1 MAFASLVDHKDVKE
15 NQSFVEY
22 QIPANSILTDSCD
35 GGDNYK
41 QLKDAA
47 NSLLDQKIELK
58 VSTNEYYFY
67 TLFSKIGYKDGII
80 LGEFHKDLMP
90 FFIIAKEKF
99 TKLILKEYMEL
110 PSIYS
115 QFIYGF
121 LKSWDDKKEIII
133 KLSDLHEMLDTP
145 QSLKKDFHNFK
156 SRVLDKAY
164 KDINEKT
171 ELNFEFEPIKTGRA
185 VSEIKFMFVKNPKL
199 ATSPSPAA
207 VTFLQDALGVQ
218 PPTTNYRDFEEFL
231 RKFQNYGKNRLKAW
245 KLWTELHEKG
255 IAPLAKDVQDK
266 NTLSIIY
273 FLDKWKNNYF

>member
-1 MAFASLVDHKDVKE
+1 
-15 NQSFVEY
+15 
-22 QIPANSILTDSCD
+22 
-35 GGDNYK
+35 
-41 QLKDAA
+41 
-47 NSLLDQKIELK
+47 
-58 VSTNEYYFY
+58 
-67 TLFSKIGYKDGII
+67 
-80 LGEFHKDLMP
+80 MP

-231 RKFQNYGKNRLKAW
+231 RKFQN
-245 KLWTELHEKG
+245 
-255 IAPLAKDVQDK
+255 
-266 NTLSIIY
+266 
-273 FLDKWKNNYF
+273 